1 MAKVT
6 GPLMSLD
13 ASGTVGKTATFS
25 KWKGQNYVRLRV
37 TPRNPQSNDMAE
49 ARTKLGVIGKM
60 LSYVLYPTTFN
71 AFTFSPF
78 YTAAV
83 ANAPA
88 GQSWISYSLRS
99 ILGTGNST
107 FDSNH
112 TVYNA
117 LGSTPKGV
125 YTTAAALLGL
135 AEFELSYGTYG
146 PITPGEQL
154 YHLAFFAI
162 GSLGYELSA
171 GTLSS
176 PDAGGLSDLVDW
188 TNAVA

>member
-37 TPRNPQSNDMAE
+37 TPKNIQGDPQAE
-49 ARTKLGVIGKM
+49 VRTKLGVIGKM
-60 LSYVLYPTTFN
+60 LSYVLYPTAFN
-71 AFTFSPF
+71 TFTFSPF

-88 GQSWISYSLRS
+88 GQSWISYAMKL
-99 ILGTGNST
+99 IIGTGAST
-107 FDSNH
+107 FDANH
-112 TVYNA
+112 TAY
-117 LGSTPKGV
+117 GV
-125 YTTAAALLGL
+125 LSGGNKTIYETAAALLGL
-135 AEFELSYGTYG
+135 TSFSLSYGAYG
-146 PITPGEQL
+146 AIAAGEQL
-154 YHLAFFAI
+154 YHLASFAI
-162 GSLGYELSA
+162 NSLSYTLSA
-171 GTLSS
+171 GTLSA

-188 TNAVA
+188 TNAV

>member
-37 TPRNPQSNDMAE
+37 TPKNIQGDTQAE
-49 ARTKLGVIGKM
+49 VRTKLGVIGKA
-60 LSYVLYPTTFN
+60 LSYVLYPTSFN
-71 AFTFSPF
+71 SFTFSPF

-88 GQSWISYSLRS
+88 GQSWMSYAMKL
-99 ILGTGNST
+99 IIGTGAST

-112 TVYNA
+112 TAYA
-117 LGSTPKGV
+117 GLGGTPQGV

-135 AEFELSYGTYG
+135 ADFSLSYGAYG
-146 PITPGEQL
+146 SVTKGEQL
-154 YHLAFFAI
+154 FHLAEFAVN
-162 GSLGYELSA
+162 SLGYTLSA
-171 GTLSS
+171 GTLTS

-188 TNAVA
+188 INAVA

>member
-37 TPRNPQSNDMAE
+37 TPKNPKSDDMAE
-49 ARTKLGVIGKM
+49 ARTKLGVLGKM
-60 LSYVLYPTTFN
+60 LSYVLYPTSFN
-71 AFTFSPF
+71 TFTFSPF

-88 GQSWISYSLRS
+88 GQSWISYAMRT

-112 TVYNA
+112 TAYAA
-117 LGSTPKGV
+117 LMSTPKSV
-125 YTTAAALLGL
+125 YATAAALLGL
-135 AEFELSYGTYG
+135 SSFEMPYGSYGA
-146 PITPGEQL
+146 ITAAEQL
-154 YHLAFFAI
+154 YHLAFFAVN
-162 GSLGYELSA
+162 SLGYELSA
-171 GTLSS
+171 GSLSA

-188 TNAVA
+188 VNAVA

>member
-13 ASGTVGKTATFS
+13 ASGSVGGTATFS
-25 KWKGQNYVRLRV
+25 KWKGQNYVRLLV
-37 TPRNPQSNDMAE
+37 TPRNPKSDGMAE
-49 ARTKLGVIGKM
+49 VRTKLGVIGKM

-71 AFTFSPF
+71 SFTFSPF

-88 GQSWISYSLRS
+88 GQSWISYGLKS

-112 TVYNA
+112 TAYSGLSGGNKTIYET
-117 LGSTPKGV
+117 G
-125 YTTAAALLGL
+125 AALLGL
-135 AEFELSYGTYG
+135 ADFELSYGAYG
-146 PITPGEQL
+146 AITDGEQL
-154 YHLAFFAI
+154 YHLAFFAVN
-162 GSLGYELSA
+162 SLGYELSA
-171 GTLSS
+171 GTLSA

-188 TNAVA
+188 VNDVA